1 MATLTKEDWIKVEDR
16 LPEDGGM
23 QVSDL
28 VLVRIVDD
36 NPRAVSKAYPAI
48 GYCLLDT
55 GEWRSHDDREII
67 PTHWMPIILPDE

>member
-1 MATLTKEDWIKVEDR
+1 MKESDWIKVSDK

-23 QVSDL
+23 QVSDY
-28 VLVRIVDD
+28 VLVRIVND

-55 GEWRSHDDREII
+55 GEWHSQNDEMEIF
-67 PTHWMPIILPDE
+67 PTHWMPIVLPNE